1 MADRTFLSWPFF
13 DDEHRALAE
22 NIEQWAER
30 EIGER
35 CEDAGDL
42 DEACRAFIH
51 KHAAGG
57 WLRYTVPAA
66 YGGAREKL
74 DSRSLCIIRET
85 LARRSG
91 LGEFMFAM
99 QGLGSGPISQ
109 FGSEELK
116 KKYLPRVARG
126 KAIAAF
132 AISEAEA
139 GSDLT
144 AMKTMAERKGEE
156 YVINGQKTWISNAG
170 IADFY
175 VVFCRMAGGEKK
187 FIALVVDADNP
198 GLRVAKKIDV
208 IAPHPLGTLRFEN
221 CRIGPDAVVGEPGK
235 GLRVALGT
243 LDIFRATV
251 GAAALGFARRA
262 LDDAI
267 VHAKERKQFGQA
279 LAEFQLIQARLAE
292 MATRTDASALLVYRA
307 AWNRD
312 TGGGRTTREAAMAK
326 LYATEAAQQTIDD
339 AVQIFGGRGVVRG
352 EAVERLYREIR
363 ALRIYEGTSEI
374 QKLVIARQML
384 EGEEGK
390 HASAVK

>member
-156 YVINGQKTWISNAG
+156 YVINGEKTWISNAG

-198 GLRVAKKIDV
+198 GLRVAKKIEV